1 MNSDANAIC
10 GRLGELNVKKMGK
23 TSLMR
28 YNLFVLTDNSIE

>member
-1 MNSDANAIC
+1 MNSNANAIC

-28 YNLFVLTDNSIE
+28 IQFVCINR